1 MSVFVRRNPADADLD
16 AVGVE
21 RRDLAVIAIR
31 GTLDVHDAR
40 RDLRSIV
47 MGGYPGA
54 FVLTA
59 AEIVRMY
66 QCQGCQVMVTGHS
79 LGGYLAEVLAT
90 TLGLGGAAFCAPGPG
105 AHNGPSDGRNF
116 AVVNHEADT
125 IGNHNHHFHV
135 TTPVYIMDGGALL
148 FPWTAHRMDKMVQ
161 YMQKRQDW
169 TNLNFRERCLAEPPS
184 QIPQICAGLRSKR
197 D

>member
-47 MGGYPGA
+47 MGGYP
-54 FVLTA
+54 
-59 AEIVRMY
+59 
-66 QCQGCQVMVTGHS
+66 
-79 LGGYLAEVLAT
+79 
-90 TLGLGGAAFCAPGPG
+90 GLGGAAFCAPGPG